1 MQNKTL
7 AAQVS
12 MIIVTIMWAAGYITA
27 KTALDGGMTP
37 NVYTAFRFCGAAL
50 VMALIFH
57 KNLLRADKKT
67 IKAGI
72 YIGLAAGAG
81 YVIQNIGL
89 NMTTA
94 SKVGF
99 LTGLY
104 IVLVPIFDCTLKH
117 ILPKRNEVIGIVVAT
132 AGLATLSL
140 TADFS
145 VGIGDVLVFLGAV
158 FFAISIVMIG
168 HFAGDQD
175 PIALAVIQTIVIG
188 LMGLTM
194 ALVTEPLPK
203 AEIFDT
209 KMILLILYA
218 VFFNCA
224 LNTIV
229 QNVAQ
234 SLIPPTAA
242 ALILVTEPVFT
253 GIFAF
258 VLLHEPL
265 GAKELLGSAM
275 IIAGML
281 VTLLYKPK
289 EKTHQNLAVAE
300 AE

>member
-1 MQNKTL
+1 MRNKTL
-7 AAQVS
+7 AAQIS
-12 MIIVTIMWAAGYITA
+12 MVIVTTMWAVGYITA
-27 KTALDGGMTP
+27 KMALEGGMTP

-50 VMALIFH
+50 VMALVFQ
-57 KNLLRADKKT
+57 KNLRRADKET

-117 ILPKRNEVIGIVVAT
+117 TLPKRNEVIGIIVAT

-140 TADFS
+140 TTDFS
-145 VGIGDVLVFLGAV
+145 VGLGDILVFLGAV

-168 HFAGDQD
+168 HFAGDHD
-175 PIALAVIQTIVIG
+175 PIALSVIQTIVIG
-188 LMGLTM
+188 FMGLTM
-194 ALVTEPLPK
+194 ALVTEPLPP
-203 AEIFDT
+203 ANIFDGT
-209 KMILLILYA
+209 MILLILYA

-258 VLLHEPL
+258 LLLHEPL
-265 GAKELLGSAM
+265 GSKELLGSAM
-275 IIAGML
+275 IITGML

-289 EKTHQNLAVAE
+289 AKQAEPVATKQNR
-300 AE
+300 